1 MLLMLFSIAITS
13 VLVTLFLAS
22 LGRGKL
28 DHVIVVGIMAAV
40 SLAWLTALIVSVP
53 R

>member
-1 MLLMLFSIAITS
+1 MA
-13 VLVTLFLAS
+13 
-22 LGRGKL
+22 RGSYETHEH
-28 DHVIVVGIMAAV
+28 DVIVVGIMAAV